1 MAAAWRRREREG
13 SQVSESNKSDRSQWS
28 ELAMDL
34 AFLFFFFLF
43 FFFLQCTKN
52 SQGVKEVVGHLLE
65 CSP

>member
-43 FFFLQCTKN
+43 FFFFATHKKQPGC
-52 SQGVKEVVGHLLE
+52 
-65 CSP
+65 

>member
-34 AFLFFFFLF
+34 AFLFFLF
-43 FFFLQCTKN
+43 FFFLQSTKN
-52 SQGVKEVVGHLLE
+52 SHGVKEVVGHLLE